1 MFCNCDGVGGEWT
14 SLSRTINEDLNTIV
28 DIPLK
33 MIKVVGGGGSW
44 LLGKVPGH
52 WKVVNPLSYSIST
65 QRDFYPGRMRD
76 AGQGMNSSRSCLV
89 SQTFQ
94 TSSMFQ
100 TQLSGRQLKTFSAP
114 WFWIVLDDVSIVYSF
129 AG

>member
-1 MFCNCDGVGGEWT
+1 VASWESSWT
-14 SLSRTINEDLNTIV
+14 LESSE
-28 DIPLK
+28 
-33 MIKVVGGGGSW
+33 
-44 LLGKVPGH
+44 
-52 WKVVNPLSYSIST
+52 ST
-65 QRDFYPGRMRD
+65 ELFDFDTKRFYPGRMRD

>member
-14 SLSRTINEDLNTIV
+14 SLSQTINEDLNTIV

-52 WKVVNPLSYSIST
+52 WKVVNPLSYSILT
-65 QRDFYPGRMRD
+65 QRDFYPGRMRE

-94 TSSMFQ
+94 TSLMFQ